1 MSRRLRAV
9 TLASSV
15 AGAVIVALDGTVLTV
30 AQPRLQRELDASYA
44 QVQWTSTGYL
54 IAVAS
59 LLVFAGRLGDLPH
72 GLLRGRRPLG
82 HRRLFAVGML
92 GFGAVSA
99 GIGLAP
105 SIGWVIALRV
115 AQGVF
120 GALAQPATLGMLRAA
135 FPPDRLAMP
144 LAVRTSA
151 IAVAAAAGPL
161 AGGALAAGPGWRA
174 AFFLNV
180 GPALLF
186 GLVALV
192 PHGDERGHKRHE
204 PAARTAP
211 AARTERIG
219 RIGRIGGAR
228 GAGWA
233 GRSGRAGRRKRG
245 ERAEGGEEAEGGE
258 RAERGAGAGRPGHEA
273 RAERGAQAGR
283 AEYRERAE
291 RGAGAWLS
299 VAGLDLP
306 GAVLLAVGLGC
317 VVRALV
323 AVAEPGGAGP
333 GTAVVAAVAVV
344 AGVAFVR
351 HERRT
356 AVPLLPPD
364 VIGSAAVGSALV
376 VLVAAS
382 AALSGTLFVATYVL
396 QDTLGLDPFQSSLRS
411 LPLALLMVLAAAG
424 CPVLLRRFGAR
435 RTTVTAMLLLA
446 LGVLVLA
453 RATAAPALC
462 TGFALLG
469 AGFGTVMVAATQVV
483 VREAAVAS
491 AGVAGGLQQTAM
503 NVGPAL
509 GVAAATALRT
519 AGGGAGPALAAL
531 AAVAGAGAAAAA
543 WALPGRGGHRTSSER
558 RRAEDE
564 CAADGETGGEAVPAT
579 GPAPAQER

>member
-59 LLVFAGRLGDLPH
+59 LLVFAGRLGDLRR

-92 GFGAVSA
+92 GFGAASA
-99 GIGLAP
+99 GVGLAP

-186 GLVALV
+186 GLLALV
-192 PHGDERGHKRHE
+192 PHGAERRHERGE

-233 GRSGRAGRRKRG
+233 GRSGWPGRRKRG
-245 ERAEGGEEAEGGE
+245 EEAEYGE
-258 RAERGAGAGRPGHEA
+258 RAERGERAGRPGHEA
-273 RAERGAQAGR
+273 RAERGAQARR
-283 AEYRERAE
+283 AEYGERAE

-411 LPLALLMVLAAAG
+411 PAVGAPDGSRGSRGAPGAAA
-424 CPVLLRRFGAR
+424 PLRG
-435 RTTVTAMLLLA
+435 TPYDGDGVLLLA

-453 RATAAPALC
+453 RATAAPAL
-462 TGFALLG
+462 LH
-469 AGFGTVMVAATQVV
+469 
-483 VREAAVAS
+483 R
-491 AGVAGGLQQTAM
+491 
-503 NVGPAL
+503 
-509 GVAAATALRT
+509 LR
-519 AGGGAGPALAAL
+519 A
-531 AAVAGAGAAAAA
+531 AGA
-543 WALPGRGGHRTSSER
+543 PGSAR
-558 RRAEDE
+558 
-564 CAADGETGGEAVPAT
+564 
-579 GPAPAQER
+579 

>member
-92 GFGAVSA
+92 GFGAASA

-186 GLVALV
+186 GLLALV
-192 PHGDERGHKRHE
+192 PHGAERGHERGE

-219 RIGRIGGAR
+219 RIGRIAGAR
-228 GAGWA
+228 GADGAGWA
-233 GRSGRAGRRKRG
+233 GRSGWAGRRKRG
-245 ERAEGGEEAEGGE
+245 EEAEYGE
-258 RAERGAGAGRPGHEA
+258 RAGRRGHEA

-323 AVAEPGGAGP
+323 AVAEPGGVGP

-411 LPLALLMVLAAAG
+411 LPLALLMVLAATG

-519 AGGGAGPALAAL
+519 AGGGAAPALATL

-543 WALPGRGGHRTSSER
+543 WALPGRGAHRTSSER
-558 RRAEDE
+558 RRAEAE
-564 CAADGETGGEAVPAT
+564 CAADGDTGGEAVPAT

>member
-92 GFGAVSA
+92 GFGAASA

-135 FPPDRLAMP
+135 FPPDRLATP

-186 GLVALV
+186 GLLALV
-192 PHGDERGHKRHE
+192 PHGAERGHERGE

-211 AARTERIG
+211 AARAGRIR

-233 GRSGRAGRRKRG
+233 GRSGWAGRRKRG
-245 ERAEGGEEAEGGE
+245 AGAEYGE
-258 RAERGAGAGRPGHEA
+258 RAGRPGHEA
-273 RAERGAQAGR
+273 RAERRAQAGR

-558 RRAEDE
+558 RRAEAE
-564 CAADGETGGEAVPAT
+564 CAADGDTGGEAVPAT